1 MGRCVERDLEMGG
14 GLGTRRLHAIL
25 LKMREMF
32 ELNEHEFLQLRAQ
45 VI

>member
-1 MGRCVERDLEMGG
+1 MERCVERDLEMEA
-14 GLGTRRLHAIL
+14 GLSTRRIHAIL
-25 LKMREMF
+25 LKMREMC